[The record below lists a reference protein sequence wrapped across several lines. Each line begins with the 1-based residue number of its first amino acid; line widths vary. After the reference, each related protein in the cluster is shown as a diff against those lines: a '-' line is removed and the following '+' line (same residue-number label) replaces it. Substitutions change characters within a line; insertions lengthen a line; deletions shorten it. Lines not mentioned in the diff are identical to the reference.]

1 MKPLDVARGLYVR
14 SPGFVRTAIR
24 PLVAAVPTNM
34 KFGSTYKEWRSRI
47 SRAESDLGYA
57 RDQHLSSLRA
67 LFAKARNSPYY
78 RELIE
83 SAFGRDFD
91 AASLMPQDLRH
102 LPALGKAQLQEAG
115 EAVLAVPRWQVDK
128 VGTSGSNAEPPF
140 QFFLDKDRS
149 PREMAFVYD
158 AWARSGF
165 GERDARATLRGM
177 RLEQADR
184 YDWDPALRELKL
196 SVFPMTVEDV
206 EVYLDQMDQREIR
219 FLYGYPSAIELLC
232 RRMHQLQRVPR
243 AGISGILP
251 ISEPIFDHQRE
262 FIRRVLGDVKFG
274 TFYGLSEKA
283 AFAVETQSEDGIYE
297 FNPLYGVAELVDAK
311 GDPIVEVG
319 REGRV
324 IGTGFL
330 STGMPFIRYDTGD
343 SARLHT
349 PATAENGYRLRVT
362 GLIPRRKPD
371 FLVSYDGQRV
381 VTTSIT
387 STDAEWF
394 NGIAELQFYQDTA
407 GEVVIRYILDAQGS
421 HADAERLRSL
431 VAAQMEGRLTF
442 SLEETSRI
450 ASGRGGKRAFIDQRL
465 DISQYA

>member
-47 SRAESDLGYA
+47 TRAESDLGYA

-91 AASLMPQDLRH
+91 AAGLMPQDLRH
-102 LPALGKAQLQEAG
+102 LPVLGKAQLQEAG
-115 EAVLAVPRWQVDK
+115 EAVLLSRAGRWTRSARVATQNLPFSFPRQ
-128 VGTSGSNAEPPF
+128 
-140 QFFLDKDRS
+140 DRS
-149 PREMAFVYD
+149 PGKWPVCD

-165 GERDARATLRGM
+165 GGAMHRPLCAACAGQT
-177 RLEQADR
+177 DR
-184 YDWDPALRELKL
+184 YDWDPALRE
-196 SVFPMTVEDV
+196 VEAFRFPMTVEDV
-206 EVYLDQMDQREIR
+206 EVYLDQMDQRGIR

-330 STGMPFIRYDTGD
+330 STGMPFIRYDTGFRPPSHACHGGERISIAGD
-343 SARLHT
+343 GAHSA
-349 PATAENGYRLRVT
+349 PQ
-362 GLIPRRKPD
+362 PD

-442 SLEETSRI
+442 SLEETFRI